1 MVLRVPTLAD
11 MTPLFALPM
20 HLFLPV
26 RFLPV
31 RFLPFPLVAASRLAV
46 PVRLLVPML
55 VAGAVAVPLG
65 PVLGLAAQGAPVDL
79 LSRMSSLFRL
89 SHLPSRLTVLVPPN
103 PAHQALVHQVVL
115 VGCPAKVASMACQ
128 AVGSGP
134 AGAARAVVVAGH
146 GLTARLSDVTLTPNT
161 GSLPGGQVL
170 QNLMNGL
177 GGWALALA
185 LVGLVIGAAA
195 WALGSH
201 GQNYQQSY
209 VGRRAVLISGLAA
222 LLIGAGPAIVNFFFH
237 AGQGVH

>member
-1 MVLRVPTLAD
+1 MTL
-11 MTPLFALPM
+11 PFSLPM
-20 HLFLPV
+20 PLIAPV
-26 RFLPV
+26 RPM
-31 RFLPFPLVAASRLAV
+31 V
-46 PVRLLVPML
+46 PVL
-55 VAGAVAVPLG
+55 
-65 PVLGLAAQGAPVDL
+65 
-79 LSRMSSLFRL
+79 
-89 SHLPSRLTVLVPPN
+89 VLVPL
-103 PAHQALVHQVVL
+103 LVI
-115 VGCPAKVASMACQ
+115 ASA
-128 AVGSGP
+128 AAPV
-134 AGAARAVVVAGH
+134 GAALLLGPLGRVA
-146 GLTARLSDVTLTPNT
+146 LTPHLATHLPPARLVDVTLTPDT
-161 GSLPGGQVL
+161 SSLPGGQVL

>member
-1 MVLRVPTLAD
+1 
-11 MTPLFALPM
+11 MTPLLALPM
-20 HLFLPV
+20 HLLIPV
-26 RFLPV
+26 H
-31 RFLPFPLVAASRLAV
+31 LAV
-46 PVRLLVPML
+46 PVHLLVPML
-55 VAGAVAVPLG
+55 LLGTVAVPIGLVVLFSPLG
-65 PVLGLAAQGAPVDL
+65 PAPFDLLSLLMAHPLRSHPPLHLPLSAGPGPLSPLTSLPWTAPVDPTTPG
-79 LSRMSSLFRL
+79 
-89 SHLPSRLTVLVPPN
+89 SHPP
-103 PAHQALVHQVVL
+103 
-115 VGCPAKVASMACQ
+115 
-128 AVGSGP
+128 
-134 AGAARAVVVAGH
+134 
-146 GLTARLSDVTLTPNT
+146 TARLVDVVLTPNT

-185 LVGLVIGAAA
+185 LVGLLVGAAA

>member
-1 MVLRVPTLAD
+1 MVPHGVSPLRVIS
-11 MTPLFALPM
+11 ALP
-20 HLFLPV
+20 LSSPSGGWARPPAPV
-26 RFLPV
+26 V
-31 RFLPFPLVAASRLAV
+31 HAV
-46 PVRLLVPML
+46 SVRLL
-55 VAGAVAVPLG
+55 
-65 PVLGLAAQGAPVDL
+65 
-79 LSRMSSLFRL
+79 
-89 SHLPSRLTVLVPPN
+89 
-103 PAHQALVHQVVL
+103 
-115 VGCPAKVASMACQ
+115 
-128 AVGSGP
+128 
-134 AGAARAVVVAGH
+134 
-146 GLTARLSDVTLTPNT
+146 DVQLDPDTN
-161 GSLPGGQVL
+161 SLPGGQVL